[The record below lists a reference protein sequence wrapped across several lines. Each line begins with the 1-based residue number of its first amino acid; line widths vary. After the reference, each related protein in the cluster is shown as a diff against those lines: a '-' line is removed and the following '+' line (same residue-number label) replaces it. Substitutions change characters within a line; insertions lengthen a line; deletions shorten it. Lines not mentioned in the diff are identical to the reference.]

1 MGYMAAVR
9 CSAQCTDLIYQCITR
24 YHPDHP
30 LDLTKCISV
39 GAYDSRTNRTAA
51 FSGRGYTWAFDSIK
65 PDIIAPGV
73 DIISCSNTGGYTSKT
88 GTSMAAP
95 FVTGAAALLMDG
107 ALCVKMTSICMA
119 TSLKLLS

>member
-1 MGYMAAVR
+1 MAAVVPCAMHR
-9 CSAQCTDLIYQCITR
+9 PHLSMHRLIS
-24 YHPDHP
+24 PDHP
-30 LDLTKCISV
+30 STAQNVISV
-39 GAYDSRTNRTAA
+39 GAYDSQTNRTAA

-95 FVTGAAALLMDG
+95 FVTGAAALLMEG
-107 ALCVKMTSICMA
+107 NCARK
-119 TSLKLLS
+119 